1 MDRYGRQKSFRER
14 ISRDFKSEKKMENN
28 FPSTNLNHRLLAL
41 MNRMIKLYGSCSDT
55 FVESY
60 DGSNYWCPSYEHTRG
75 LIWFQEQTG
84 SLILPD
90 VVHGLDQTGN
100 MSLVAPLII
109 CAILTAIWIYTLT
122 AKENISKNI
131 KRIAVGN
138 ASMGTTSVCCI
149 LAGCDIQ
156 LWNPPT
162 MGANR

>member
-1 MDRYGRQKSFRER
+1 MVDKKVSENSSLE
-14 ISRDFKSEKKMENN
+14 ISSLRRRWKIIFLQLI
-28 FPSTNLNHRLLAL
+28 STTALLAL

-90 VVHGLDQTGN
+90 AIHGLDQTGN

-131 KRIAVGN
+131 KRIVVGG
-138 ASMGTTSVCCI
+138 M
-149 LAGCDIQ
+149 LAWGLLPFVVSWLVAISNLESTCHGGQ
-156 LWNPPT
+156 QTN
-162 MGANR
+162 